1 MAWLFEGDFRSIA
14 KANPSL
20 LKQIDESIKE
30 WILSWKDTKKRA
42 YLTIWE
48 KDNNLFLIDTRKL
61 CDTRRIQLVNIE
73 QVSVALIGS
82 KSLFFDKYK
91 SWALENKVIIE
102 IEDMF
107 IPLATSSST
116 LFNTILINNKNIWK
130 K

>member
-1 MAWLFEGDFRSIA
+1 MAWLFEGDFQSIS

-30 WILSWKDTKKRA
+30 WILSWKDIKKRA

-61 CDTRRIQLVNIE
+61 CDTKRIQIVNIE

-91 SWALENKVIIE
+91 NWALENKVIIE
-102 IEDMF
+102 IEDIF

-116 LFNTILINNKNIWK
+116 LFNTILINLST
-130 K
+130 